1 MFAKKIEFIAE
12 DDDMSK
18 VWPHPKPASRFIPE
32 QYKKLTKLQD
42 GNILAPTVKACI
54 PFLDSL
60 TAGYII
66 PFEQDYVIEPVGD
79 DFSIFPASKRDEDV
93 DFHSK
98 TQLPKDWQEKA
109 GQQAGKFMNKWV
121 IKTPPGYSCLFLP
134 CMNRIE
140 ERFKIIEGV
149 VDTDT
154 YHNIINFPFILLKR
168 DKQFLIEK
176 GEPMVQVIPFKR
188 ESWKMWSGFKKF
200 PGQAHAMNKLQS
212 KWRDKYK
219 TMFWNKKSYK

>member
-12 DDDMSK
+12 DDNMSK
-18 VWPHPKPASRFIPE
+18 VWPRPKPASRFIPDE
-32 QYKKLTKLQD
+32 YKKLTRLQD

-93 DFHSK
+93 DFHNK

-121 IKTPPGYSCLFLP
+121 IKTPPGYSCLFVP
-134 CMNRIE
+134 CMNRVE

-168 DKQFLIEK
+168 DKQFLLEK

-188 ESWKMWSGFKKF
+188 ESWKMWSGFKPF
-200 PGQAHAMNKLQS
+200 PEQQHAMNKLQS

-219 TMFWNKKSYK
+219 TMFWQKKSYK